1 MKFVFLIA
9 LLFSQMIARSQQG
22 FAFTRIT
29 TEDGMGLASNVVSSL
44 HQDERGFIW
53 VGTAN
58 GLQRFD
64 GSKFI
69 QFGTEKRGSDLLP
82 HSGVSQI
89 IPVGKEHLVLSF
101 VSIREFGLFN
111 TSTYSYQK
119 VGFHLDKP
127 LPARAEFWM
136 WNDSRGD
143 VYLNVLRYGM
153 LRFDPKTNAFTNT
166 QSFGVPAGWQVSLA
180 GVFEDVKQQQYWFA
194 CDSGLVIYDRRT
206 GQAFSK
212 NNNPRNLPILKQEA
226 LWERLTEV
234 YIDKQRRIWV
244 FCWPTAKN
252 GVQEKYCFDPTGS
265 RFLSADTAGLNKGPV
280 GYTEYR
286 SFYETRKGD
295 LWIYGN
301 GVLFNYDKL
310 NRRFIYTRNEPESE
324 NVGISYDIVHQMI
337 GDRDGNIWLATD
349 QGLYFTVH
357 GDGAFSVVNLKF
369 SNKTETTSITD
380 ILELPNGELWF
391 SSWGSGIKTI
401 DRLLNKKQN
410 DVYGQPPPA
419 SWNQALRAATRLPW
433 SMTRE
438 SATGKVWIGCNSGV
452 LMIHDPA
459 TKSTVYQHPDELANS
474 TVRFITED
482 QKGQMW
488 FGTQSG
494 RLLKWSDNRM
504 QVVMDLGTII
514 YKLFFDRQGWLW
526 IATHEKGL
534 YAVNPATGEVMQHYT
549 ARPSGGGL
557 FSNTGNDIEQLND
570 SIIVFGAGA
579 LNFINKHNRTVR
591 LLTYEDG
598 LLSNNV
604 SRLRMDKN
612 GFLWIITSNGLCRYN
627 PKNNRITPYGRKDG
641 IVLAERA
648 SESDY
653 VSQNNYLLFAGS
665 NAVIMFNPDVFLNT
679 APPPNVTIT
688 DFKVFN
694 EYLPVDSL
702 LMYPQVSL
710 MPDQNSF
717 SIYFSSL
724 SYMQRDKLTYYYM
737 LDGVDKSWIK
747 ADRSFFVNY
756 SLLPPGKYTFSI
768 YCESIEG
775 LRSLET
781 TSVSIYIKPPFWR
794 TYWFY
799 TSVLFIIALL
809 AYAVHD
815 MRVNKLLAVEK
826 LRNRVARDLH
836 DDMGSTLSTINI
848 LSSMAK
854 TKMTTDAVKTA
865 EYLSKISDNSQRMME
880 AMDDIVWSIKPT
892 NDSMQKII
900 ARMREFATSVLEAK
914 DIELNFTTDE
924 EVYDVK
930 LNMEA
935 RRDFFLVFKEA
946 VNNAAKYSHAS
957 TVVVNLSIK
966 NKKLT
971 MVVKDDG
978 KGFDVPKA
986 DGGNGL
992 GNMQKR
998 AEAMNGNITI
1008 ESKPGIGTQV
1018 KVSIFVD

>member
-9 LLFSQMIARSQQG
+9 LLFCQIIGRSQQG

-29 TEDGMGLASNVVSSL
+29 TDDGMGLASNVVSSL
-44 HQDERGFIW
+44 HQDARGFIW

-89 IPVGKEHLVLSF
+89 IPIGKSHLILSF
-101 VSIREFGLFN
+101 PSLREFGLFN

-119 VGFHLDKP
+119 IAFHLDKP

-136 WNDSRGD
+136 WNDSHGD

-153 LRFDPKTNAFTNT
+153 LRFDRVTKAFINSR
-166 QSFGVPAGWQVSLA
+166 SFGIPAGWQVSLA
-180 GVFEDVKQQQYWFA
+180 GIHEDVKLKQYWFA
-194 CDSGLVIYDRRT
+194 CDSGLVIYDRPS
-206 GQAFSK
+206 GQTFTRD
-212 NNNPRNLPILKQEA
+212 NNPKQLPVLKHKE
-226 LWERLTEV
+226 LRERLTEV
-234 YIDKQRRIWV
+234 YLDKQRRIWV
-244 FCWPTAKN
+244 FGWPLAKN
-252 GVQEKYCFDPTGS
+252 GVQDKYCLDPTGS
-265 RFLSADTAGLNKGPV
+265 KFLHADTAGINMGPV

-286 SFYETRKGD
+286 HFYETKEGD

-301 GVLFNYDKL
+301 GVLFNFDKL
-310 NRRFIYTRNEPESE
+310 NRRFIYTKNEAESE
-324 NVGISYDIVHQMI
+324 SVGISYGVVHQMI

-357 GDGAFSVVNLKF
+357 GDGVFSVVNLRF
-369 SNKTETTSITD
+369 SNRTETTSITD
-380 ILELPNGELWF
+380 ILELPNGDLWF
-391 SSWGSGIKTI
+391 SSWGSGIKSI
-401 DRLLNKKQN
+401 DRLMNKKQN
-410 DVYGQPPPA
+410 YVYEQPPPG
-419 SWNQALRAATRLPW
+419 SWNEVLRAATRLPW
-433 SMTRE
+433 SMTRQTG
-438 SATGKVWIGCNSGV
+438 TGKIWIGCNMGV

-459 TKSTVYQHPDELANS
+459 TKQTQYLHPDELANS

-488 FGTQSG
+488 LGTQSG
-494 RLLKWSDNRM
+494 RLLKWTNNEM
-504 QVVMDLGTII
+504 QVVMDFGTII

-534 YAVNPATGEVMQHYT
+534 YAINPASGELIQHYT
-549 ARPSGGGL
+549 AGTSKSRL

-579 LNFINKHNRTVR
+579 LNFINKNNGHVR
-591 LLTYEDG
+591 LLTYEEG

-627 PKNNRITPYGRKDG
+627 PRNNRITPYGRKDG
-641 IVLAERA
+641 IVLAEQA

-653 VSQNNYLLFAGS
+653 VSQDNYLLFAGS

-679 APPPNVTIT
+679 APPPDVTIT

-694 EYLPVDSL
+694 DYLPVDSL
-702 LMYPQVSL
+702 LMFPQVSL
-710 MPDQNSF
+710 KPDQNSF

-724 SYMQRDKLTYYYM
+724 SYMQRDKLTYYYK
-737 LDGVDKSWIK
+737 LEGVDNSWIK

-768 YCESIEG
+768 YCESLEG
-775 LRSLET
+775 LRSLNT
-781 TSVSIYIKPPFWR
+781 TRVMIYIKPPFWR

-799 TSVLFIIALL
+799 TSLLFIVALL
-809 AYAVHD
+809 AYAIHD
-815 MRVNKLLAVEK
+815 MRVNKLLAVEQI
-826 LRNRVARDLH
+826 RNRVARDLH

-914 DIELNFTTDE
+914 DIELQFTTDE
-924 EVYDVK
+924 DVYDVK

-957 TVVVNLSIK
+957 RVTVKLALK

-971 MVVKDDG
+971 MLVEDNG

-998 AEAMNGNITI
+998 AEAMNGTIDI
-1008 ESKPGIGTQV
+1008 ESRPGNGTQV